1 MSSRAPRGTLPTRF
15 RYAWARSLA
24 ALGTT
29 GVLGTTLLFGPPL
42 LAAQAPR
49 YSAPQLD
56 CARFQETSRSEVRTE
71 MARGEVDATL
81 QRDGLW
87 SFRARDTT
95 GGVAIEAWYDSLHLR
110 RRSAGQEVTADTDG
124 LIGGRYR
131 GLLAPDGRY
140 TEHARPFVPDEVAEL
155 ADLSSAARDLLPP
168 LPRGALAPGQSWTD
182 STLTITRLPD
192 TSVAG
197 RPLTHFQLRSRVESR
212 ETVPRGDTV
221 PIPVRQ
227 TVEEE
232 SDIYW
237 SPASGLVRRLRTI
250 TVEATVPSGGRVR
263 QPVRSRVEQ
272 QVELTRLPARRP
284 CP

>member
-1 MSSRAPRGTLPTRF
+1 MRSGNVS
-15 RYAWARSLA
+15 ARSLA
-24 ALGTT
+24 ALGVTL
-29 GVLGTTLLFGPPL
+29 VLGSVPL
-42 LAAQAPR
+42 GAQAPQ
-49 YSAPQLD
+49 YLVSQLD

-71 MARGEVDATL
+71 MARGAVDATL
-81 QRDGLW
+81 ERDGIW

-95 GGVAIEAWYDSLHLR
+95 GGLALDAWYDSLQLR

-131 GLLAPDGRY
+131 GLLAPDGTY
-140 TEHARPFVPDEVAEL
+140 TEHASPFVPDEVAEL

-168 LPRGALAPGQSWTD
+168 LPPRALALGESWTD

-192 TSVAG
+192 TAVAG
-197 RPLTHFQLRSRVESR
+197 RPMTHFRLRSRTESR

-227 TVEEE
+227 IVEEAG
-232 SDIYW
+232 DIYW
-237 SPASGLVRRLRTI
+237 SPASGLVRRLRAI

-284 CP
+284 CA

>member
-1 MSSRAPRGTLPTRF
+1 VS
-15 RYAWARSLA
+15 SLA
-24 ALGTT
+24 ALGM
-29 GVLGTTLLFGPPL
+29 TLVFGHTP
-42 LAAQAPR
+42 LAAQASH
-49 YSAPQLD
+49 YTASQLD
-56 CARFQETSRSEVRTE
+56 CARFQESSHSQVRTE

-81 QRDGLW
+81 ERDGIW

-95 GGVAIEAWYDSLHLR
+95 GGVALEAWYDSLQLR
-110 RRSAGQEVTADTDG
+110 RRSAGQEVSADTDG

-140 TEHARPFVPDEVAEL
+140 TEHASPFIPDEVAEL
-155 ADLSSAARDLLPP
+155 ADLSSAARDLLPL
-168 LPRGALAPGQSWTD
+168 LPPRALAPGASWTD

-192 TSVAG
+192 TAVAG
-197 RPLTHFQLRSRVESR
+197 RPMTHFLLRSRVESR
-212 ETVPRGDTV
+212 ATVPRGDTV

-232 SDIYW
+232 GDIYW
-237 SPASGLVRRLRTI
+237 SAASGLVRRLRAI

-272 QVELTRLPARRP
+272 RVELSRLPARRP
-284 CP
+284 CT

>member
-1 MSSRAPRGTLPTRF
+1 MFGHTP
-15 RYAWARSLA
+15 LA
-24 ALGTT
+24 AT
-29 GVLGTTLLFGPPL
+29 
-42 LAAQAPR
+42 QAPR
-49 YSAPQLD
+49 YSATQLD

-71 MARGEVDATL
+71 MARGGVDATL
-81 QRDGLW
+81 EREGTW

-95 GGVAIEAWYDSLHLR
+95 GGVALEAWYDSLQLR

-131 GLLAPDGRY
+131 GLLAPDGTY

-155 ADLSSAARDLLPP
+155 ADLSSAASDLLPP
-168 LPRGALAPGQSWTD
+168 LSPRALGPGQSWTD

-192 TSVAG
+192 TTVAG
-197 RPLTHFQLRSRVESR
+197 RPMMHFRLQSRMESR

-221 PIPVRQ
+221 PIPLQQ

-232 SDIYW
+232 GDLYW
-237 SPASGLVRRLRTI
+237 SPGSGLVRRLRAI
-250 TVEATVPSGGRVR
+250 TVEAMVPSGGRIR

-284 CP
+284 CT

>member
-1 MSSRAPRGTLPTRF
+1 VVFGHI
-15 RYAWARSLA
+15 SLA
-24 ALGTT
+24 G
-29 GVLGTTLLFGPPL
+29 
-42 LAAQAPR
+42 QSPR
-49 YSAPQLD
+49 YLASQLD

-71 MARGEVDATL
+71 TARAGVDATL
-81 QRDGLW
+81 ERNGIW
-87 SFRARDTT
+87 SFRARDTS
-95 GGVAIEAWYDSLHLR
+95 GGVALEAWYDSLLLR
-110 RRSAGQEVTADTDG
+110 RRSGGQEVTADTDG

-131 GLLAPDGRY
+131 GLLAPDGTY

-155 ADLSSAARDLLPP
+155 ADLSSSARDLFPP
-168 LPRGALAPGQSWTD
+168 LPPHALAPGQSWTD

-192 TSVAG
+192 TAVTG
-197 RPLTHFQLRSRVESR
+197 RPMTHFRLRSRVESR

-232 SDIYW
+232 GDIYW
-237 SPASGLVRRLRTI
+237 SPASGLVRRLRAI
-250 TVEATVPSGGRVR
+250 AVEATVPSGGRVR

-284 CP
+284 CT